1 MSTEALLR
9 YDTNDTEKLTV
20 SHGSLTV
27 PASWSIFEK
36 AKINGISGFTHIIDS
51 LAESPMG
58 KKIGILLVTEDEA
71 SVYEAIGKIH
81 IMKNDL
87 NVPIQLVMCVPIEM
101 TRITTS
107 LADSPEVL
115 IVNEVWYGK
124 TRINKNSSTAT
135 NSNSRVSSD
144 YVKKERV
151 KRDRMKI
158 MLDVLNLLQDQDSR
172 ITNIIYKCNLNYR
185 MASDLLDEMIKK
197 NYVQVIRNHNDPPAY
212 AVTKDGE
219 EALKTARKL
228 YGSV

>member
-27 PASWSIFEK
+27 PASWSIFEN
-36 AKINGISGFTHIIDS
+36 AKIKGISGFTHIIDS

-58 KKIGILLVTEDEA
+58 KKVGILLVTEYEA

-87 NVPIQLVMCVPIEM
+87 KVPIQLVMCVPIEM
-101 TRITTS
+101 ARIANS
-107 LADSPEVL
+107 LVDSPEVL

-124 TRINKNSSTAT
+124 TRINKNSSTAA
-135 NSNSRVSSD
+135 NSNSKVPSD

-158 MLDVLNLLQDQDSR
+158 MLDVLNLL
-172 ITNIIYKCNLNYR
+172 
-185 MASDLLDEMIKK
+185 
-197 NYVQVIRNHNDPPAY
+197 
-212 AVTKDGE
+212 
-219 EALKTARKL
+219 
-228 YGSV
+228 

>member
-1 MSTEALLR
+1 MSSEALLG
-9 YDTNDTEKLTV
+9 YGTKHVEKLTI
-20 SHGSLTV
+20 SNGLLTV
-27 PASWSIFEK
+27 PESWSVNER
-36 AKINGISGFTHIIDS
+36 AKIKGASGFTHIIDC
-51 LAESPMG
+51 LAESPTG
-58 KKIGILLVTEDEA
+58 QRLGVLFVTEDEA
-71 SVYEAIGKIH
+71 SVYEALGKIH
-81 IMKNDL
+81 IMKSDL
-87 NVPIQLVMCVPIEM
+87 KVPMQLVMCVPYQMI
-101 TRITTS
+101 RITTS

-115 IVNEVWYGK
+115 IVNEVRYGK
-124 TRINKNSSTAT
+124 TVITKNGSAGATSSKA
-135 NSNSRVSSD
+135 SAD

-151 KRDRMKI
+151 KRDRMRI

-197 NYVQVIRNHNDPPAY
+197 NYVQVIRNQNDPPAY